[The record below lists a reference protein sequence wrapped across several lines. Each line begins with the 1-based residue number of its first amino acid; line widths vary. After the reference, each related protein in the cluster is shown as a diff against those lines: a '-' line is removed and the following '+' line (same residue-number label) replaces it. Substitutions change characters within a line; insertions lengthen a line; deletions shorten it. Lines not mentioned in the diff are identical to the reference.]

1 MPTKE
6 DTVIS
11 AWLAAH
17 GHPEWA
23 WEPAEK
29 CPQGHD
35 NDDPEC
41 GGALHDIGEICYE
54 CWHAWAQKGD
64 YGAANDARI
73 EYYYDR
79 TWHPEWRIQAVPKD
93 FSLPTPLLAAVRT
106 FVRTRTQDGSFWS
119 YQTSWRPDEARAE
132 IREEIIESWGFEIGR
147 GYAEEDPSDE
157 YKALRAALAAAMEGE
172 KGGESTHV

>member
-1 MPTKE
+1 MPNGNA
-6 DTVIS
+6 II
-11 AWLAAH
+11 ARWLAAH
-17 GHPEWA
+17 GHPELA
-23 WEPAEK
+23 WEPAK
-29 CPQGHD
+29 TCPQGHSL
-35 NDDPEC
+35 
-41 GGALHDIGEICYE
+41 GRVDIGGLCSR
-54 CWHAWAQKGD
+54 CADD
-64 YGAANDARI
+64 YLMSHESLSYYGEAVEEMQRMPDAVKRMWLI
-73 EYYYDR
+73 E
-79 TWHPEWRIQAVPKD
+79 AVPKD
-93 FSLPTPLLAAVRT
+93 FAQPAPLLAAVRT